1 MIEAQAINRISLT
14 FAPSVTI
21 VFLFGLLWK
30 CGDLRAALA
39 ILGIGYKVGVVAS
52 AGKRK
57 QLMNGVP
64 IARGAR

>member
-39 ILGIGYKVGVVAS
+39 ILGIGYKDRPKNNLA
-52 AGKRK
+52 KTR
-57 QLMNGVP
+57 
-64 IARGAR
+64 RTDC